1 MMLNS
6 YRVTGIEKYIMYDK
20 SAQVRENV
28 TQLINSLE
36 SIFRSSKKVETK
48 KLEKNT
54 KQVSIV
60 QASEQ

>member
-1 MMLNS
+1 MLNS
-6 YRVTGIEKYIMYDK
+6 YKVTGLEKYIMYDK

-28 TQLINSLE
+28 TQLINSLA
-36 SIFRSSKKVETK
+36 SSFRSTKKKLKQK

-54 KQVSIV
+54 KQVCII